1 MCDRAGGA
9 GEGQGPVGESS
20 RPGSGSSSSRQVAS
34 ASTDQRRENS
44 SVVTTQHRRE
54 GSEGSTDGLLL
65 SVSAL
70 AGSGSGGK
78 VRRSETTAKEP
89 RCENCDNCD
98 SEVMGQ
104 ETSVEEEEEE
114 LEGVEEECKTVQK
127 VQLDKLQAE
136 LKAAHVQL
144 EAKEEQVAKLSRIR
158 DEVEAE
164 LEELTAS
171 LFQEAHRMVA
181 EEMAKRAHAE
191 KALAESDMKVDG
203 LETEVSALKTL
214 VITSTPSMPNRH
226 LHPHL
231 RRGRGGSV
239 GGRGGGGSESESGPP
254 SPARE
259 GHSSLGSLQ
268 GEEEKEETCVDPVL
282 RAEYVTWKR
291 SPSMEPSCQFLSRI
305 YREDVTPCL
314 DFPVVELAD
323 RVRRA
328 VQDNTLCLVPI
339 KADTEANPR
348 NCALMDQPVTSRYRL
363 KLNMEE
369 MEEGF
374 LICQLARNRIA
385 AVCDFL
391 TYCRYVTQGM
401 VKQSTND
408 VYWEVMGLRRRMA
421 CARLGFES

>member
-9 GEGQGPVGESS
+9 GEGQGPVGEAS

-89 RCENCDNCD
+89 RCENCD

-104 ETSVEEEEEE
+104 ETSVEEEEEEEE

-171 LFQEAHRMVA
+171 LFQVC
-181 EEMAKRAHAE
+181 
-191 KALAESDMKVDG
+191 
-203 LETEVSALKTL
+203 
-214 VITSTPSMPNRH
+214 PNMI
-226 LHPHL
+226 L
-231 RRGRGGSV
+231 
-239 GGRGGGGSESESGPP
+239 
-254 SPARE
+254 
-259 GHSSLGSLQ
+259 
-268 GEEEKEETCVDPVL
+268 
-282 RAEYVTWKR
+282 
-291 SPSMEPSCQFLSRI
+291 
-305 YREDVTPCL
+305 
-314 DFPVVELAD
+314 
-323 RVRRA
+323 
-328 VQDNTLCLVPI
+328 
-339 KADTEANPR
+339 
-348 NCALMDQPVTSRYRL
+348 
-363 KLNMEE
+363 
-369 MEEGF
+369 
-374 LICQLARNRIA
+374 
-385 AVCDFL
+385 
-391 TYCRYVTQGM
+391 
-401 VKQSTND
+401 
-408 VYWEVMGLRRRMA
+408 
-421 CARLGFES
+421 